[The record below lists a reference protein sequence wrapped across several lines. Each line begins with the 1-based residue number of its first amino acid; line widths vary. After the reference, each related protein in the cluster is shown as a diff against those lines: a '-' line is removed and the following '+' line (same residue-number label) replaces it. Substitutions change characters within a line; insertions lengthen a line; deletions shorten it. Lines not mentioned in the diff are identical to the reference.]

1 LSELLFTCDDSRK
14 SYRPRHSHLDAR
26 CFAMSANTSNGGL
39 FGIDL
44 TTVLYIIVI
53 AAAALIL
60 ERVFVTYVSRF
71 AKRAKLERNAANNLV
86 LTFRILIL
94 ISAVLSFSRLGGLS
108 PEWILSISAIAGA
121 ALGFA
126 SQKTLG
132 NFLAGL
138 FLLAARPF
146 KVGEYV
152 RIGTVE
158 GIVEEITINYTKVLT
173 IGNNTVSISNLQ
185 ILDRDI
191 TNFKIENKKNMSLYC
206 YTYEIGFD
214 HSVSAEKIMAVFNEV
229 FERFLHMLPRNPSV
243 LLTRSDAFVRV
254 YTIYLYVEHPEDI
267 FTLRP
272 QVSEEVFKRWDMER
286 NAAKQA
292 PTTTQPSKEEYA
304 KIVREEL
311 EKLEEKDGKPRKSRR

>member
-1 LSELLFTCDDSRK
+1 
-14 SYRPRHSHLDAR
+14 
-26 CFAMSANTSNGGL
+26 
-39 FGIDL
+39 
-44 TTVLYIIVI
+44 
-53 AAAALIL
+53 
-60 ERVFVTYVSRF
+60 
-71 AKRAKLERNAANNLV
+71 
-86 LTFRILIL
+86 
-94 ISAVLSFSRLGGLS
+94 
-108 PEWILSISAIAGA
+108 
-121 ALGFA
+121 
-126 SQKTLG
+126 
-132 NFLAGL
+132 
-138 FLLAARPF
+138 
-146 KVGEYV
+146 
-152 RIGTVE
+152 
-158 GIVEEITINYTKVLT
+158 
-173 IGNNTVSISNLQ
+173 
-185 ILDRDI
+185 
-191 TNFKIENKKNMSLYC
+191 MSLYC

-311 EKLEEKDGKPRKSRR
+311 EKLEEKDGKPRKSRRQGNSTN

>member
-1 LSELLFTCDDSRK
+1 
-14 SYRPRHSHLDAR
+14 
-26 CFAMSANTSNGGL
+26 MSANTSNGGI
-39 FGIDL
+39 FGIDF
-44 TTVLYIIVI
+44 TTVLYILVI
-53 AAAALIL
+53 AAVALIL
-60 ERVFVTYVSRF
+60 ERVFVTYLSRF

-94 ISAVLSFSRLGGLS
+94 IGAVLAFSRLGGLS

-173 IGNNTVSISNLQ
+173 IGNNMVSISNLQ

-191 TNFKIENKKNMSLYC
+191 TNFKIQSQKNLSLYC
-206 YTYEIGFD
+206 YTYEMGFD
-214 HSVSAEKIMAVFNEV
+214 HSVSAEKIMAIFNEV
-229 FERFLHMLPRNPSV
+229 FERFLHTLPQKPSL
-243 LLTRSDAFVRV
+243 LLTRSDAFARV
-254 YTIYLYVEHPEDI
+254 YTVYLYVEHPEDI

-286 NAAKQA
+286 KAATKTSA
-292 PTTTQPSKEEYA
+292 PQLTKEDYA
-304 KIVREEL
+304 KIVREKL
-311 EKLEEKDGKPRKSRR
+311 EKREEKDDKPRKSRRRSDATS

>member
-1 LSELLFTCDDSRK
+1 
-14 SYRPRHSHLDAR
+14 
-26 CFAMSANTSNGGL
+26 MSATTGSSNL

-44 TTVLYIIVI
+44 TTILYIVFV
-53 AAAALIL
+53 AVGAFIL
-60 ERVFVTYVSRF
+60 ERILVTYLSRF

-94 ISAVLSFSRLGGLS
+94 IGAVLIISNRVGGVA
-108 PEWILSISAIAGA
+108 PEWILSVSAIAGA

-158 GIVEEITINYTKVLT
+158 GIVEETTINYTKVLT
-173 IGNNTVSISNLQ
+173 IGNNLVSVSNLQ

-191 TNFKIENKKNMSLYC
+191 TNFKVQSPKNLSLYC
-206 YTYEIGFD
+206 YTYEMGFD
-214 HSVSAEKIMAVFNEV
+214 HSVSAEKIMAIFNEV
-229 FERFLHMLPRNPSV
+229 FERFLHTLPQKPSL
-243 LLTRSDAFVRV
+243 LLTRSDAFARI
-254 YTIYLYVEHPEDI
+254 YTVYLYVEHPEDI

-286 NAAKQA
+286 KAATKTSA
-292 PTTTQPSKEEYA
+292 PQLTKEDYA

-311 EKLEEKDGKPRKSRR
+311 EKREEKDDKPRKSRRRSDATS